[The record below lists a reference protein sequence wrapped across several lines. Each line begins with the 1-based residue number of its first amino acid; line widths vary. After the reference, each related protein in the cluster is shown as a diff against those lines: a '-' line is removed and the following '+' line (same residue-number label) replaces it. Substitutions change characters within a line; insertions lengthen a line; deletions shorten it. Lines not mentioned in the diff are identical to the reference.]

1 MHVWTMNFSPLLK
14 DVAGVVAFTTHVGF
28 NAYQYADA
36 PRDQVACDIKELAKT
51 FDCDPNNIIIP
62 RQTHSTNVAVI
73 KDEIIPDLDGVDAV
87 VCSGQGR
94 VICVNTADCVPLLMV
109 DPVSGISAAVHS
121 GWRGTVGNIAGMAVV
136 KMMELG
142 ACPGRIMAA
151 MGPCISVECF
161 EVGEE
166 VACQFPDAVVLR
178 DRFIRPHV
186 NLAQTVLMQLVSV
199 GVCADNI
206 SLPVACSV
214 CNHDFYSVR
223 RQGRE
228 LFYRTLTGIL
238 LC

>member
-28 NAYQYADA
+28 NAYQYAGA

-142 ACPGRIMAA
+142 ACPSRIMAA

-161 EVGEE
+161 EVGKR
-166 VACQFPDAVVLR
+166 LR
-178 DRFIRPHV
+178 ANFLMRLFCVIDLFGHMWIWRRP
-186 NLAQTVLMQLVSV
+186 
-199 GVCADNI
+199 
-206 SLPVACSV
+206 
-214 CNHDFYSVR
+214 Y
-223 RQGRE
+223 
-228 LFYRTLTGIL
+228 
-238 LC
+238 